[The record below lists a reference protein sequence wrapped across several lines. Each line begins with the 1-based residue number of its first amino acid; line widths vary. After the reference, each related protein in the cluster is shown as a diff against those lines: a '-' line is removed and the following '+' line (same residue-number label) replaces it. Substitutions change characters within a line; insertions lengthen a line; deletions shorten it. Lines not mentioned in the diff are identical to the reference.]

1 MLGAERSWGRC
12 THVGEG
18 LFRRVGES
26 RGHCAHVGGR
36 VFRKERVRGF
46 ARPPPAAE
54 RFGGRE
60 SRGRYAHPGSGVF
73 RSERVGGVVRTDAI
87 RSADRA
93 REAVRGLPGW
103 VTDCT
108 AVDASSVHARLLR
121 FVLAFLR
128 RPQVPPPDPHPC
140 PPSLD
145 LRRDERTLDGGTP
158 SLATSVVCPM
168 T

>member
-1 MLGAERSWGRC
+1 LGFHPRDLGARQ
-12 THVGEG
+12 
-18 LFRRVGES
+18 FRRVEES
-26 RGHCAHVGGR
+26 RGHCAHAEGR

-46 ARPPPAAE
+46 ARPPPPTE

-60 SRGRYAHPGSGVF
+60 SRGRCAHPGSGVF
-73 RSERVGGVVRTDAI
+73 RSERAGGVVHTDTG

-93 REAVRGLPGW
+93 RKAVQGLPGW

-108 AVDASSVHARLLR
+108 AVDASSVRAHLLR
-121 FVLAFLR
+121 SVLAFLR
-128 RPQVPPPDPHPC
+128 RPHVPPPDLHPC

-145 LRRDERTLDGGTP
+145 LRRDERTLDEGTP
-158 SLATSVVCPM
+158 SFATSVVCPV